1 MLNLSKNEPE
11 KKEYFFALEI
21 NIDRVKSAI
30 WTIEDNQAKLVS
42 LGKSFNWD
50 NEEKLLEVIDSSL
63 SSAVEKI
70 IPQQKADEPKKIIF
84 GVSTDWVD
92 ENKIIPGKIE
102 ILKKISQKFE
112 LSPLGFIVIPEGVVH
127 WLKKIEGVPPTA
139 VLMGLSEK
147 KISVSLVDLGKIIGT
162 NLVVRSGD
170 IGADLAEG
178 LSRFNREVPFP
189 ARILLYD
196 GEEKLEGVRQGLIN
210 WPWQE
215 EKVSFL
221 HLPKVEILSADFD
234 IKAIVLASAFQMA
247 DIKGIELLDMGGEE
261 EWLKE
266 KPVTE
271 TGGEIEEENEKE
283 EIEVEQEVV
292 EEKKRQGEDVEEKKP
307 ETLPISQPVLG
318 FVRGRDIK
326 EEKQEISYP
335 SEHIEMTAVEEE
347 KGVDLD
353 SAKPSKRTFRLP
365 AFNFSWFKKI
375 NFSGFFSSI
384 KNPFSSRTS
393 LVLGLAG
400 GVLLIVL
407 VALTLLYW
415 YFPKASVVLFV
426 KPQSLERDFSVKL
439 ATSLDVIGKDKLLLP
454 AQKIEMTLSGEKER
468 ETSGSKLIGEKA
480 TGEVTIYNRTSQ
492 QKTFSEGAKIY
503 GPDDLL
509 FTLDEDVLV
518 ASKSSSGPPDYLGI
532 PGKAVV
538 SVTAVEFGSE
548 GNLASNSEFSI
559 ANYSRSDFIAS
570 NASSFSGGTARE
582 VQVVAET
589 DQDELLSGLRKELK
603 QGAIGQLRSELGS
616 KDKLVEESLELE
628 VLEKTFSAKLNEEVN
643 ELSLKLELKVAALTF
658 NEDDFGSLIKEEIAA
673 LVPSDFGYDPQQ
685 AETNFELEDIEDGI
699 FTFTAHFKAD
709 LMPKFDLE
717 QIKNNL
723 LGKKPAI
730 GNTYLSNLPNVESF
744 EAQIT
749 PNLPAKIATFPRMVK
764 KINIEVKLR

>member
-1 MLNLSKNEPE
+1 M
-11 KKEYFFALEI
+11 
-21 NIDRVKSAI
+21 
-30 WTIEDNQAKLVS
+30 
-42 LGKSFNWD
+42 
-50 NEEKLLEVIDSSL
+50 

-70 IPQQKADEPKKIIF
+70 VPQQKADEPKKIIF

-92 ENKIIPGKIE
+92 ENKIIPEKIE
-102 ILKKISQKFE
+102 ILKKISQRFE

-139 VLMGLSEK
+139 ILMGLSEK

-196 GEEKLEGVRQGLIN
+196 GEEELEGVRQGLIN

-247 DIKGIELLDMGGEE
+247 DIKGIELLDMGGEK

-266 KPVTE
+266 EPVTE
-271 TGGEIEEENEKE
+271 TGGEIEEENKKDETG
-283 EIEVEQEVV
+283 IEQEVV
-292 EEKKRQGEDVEEKKP
+292 EEKKRQEEDIEEKKP
-307 ETLPISQPVLG
+307 ETLPIFQPVLG
-318 FVRGRDIK
+318 FVRGKDIKDIK
-326 EEKQEISYP
+326 EEKQEIPYP

-353 SAKPSKRTFRLP
+353 SAKPSKRAFRLP

-393 LVLGLAG
+393 LVLGLTG

-415 YFPKASVVLFV
+415 YLPKASVVLFV

-439 ATSLDVIGKDKLLLP
+439 ATSLDVIDKEKLLLP
-454 AQKIEMTLSGEKER
+454 AQKIETTLSGEKER
-468 ETSGSKLIGEKA
+468 ETSGSKLVGEKA
-480 TGEVTIYNRTSQ
+480 TGEMTIYNNTDQ
-492 QKTFSEGAKIY
+492 AKIFIEGTKIY
-503 GPDDLL
+503 GPDELV
-509 FTLDEDVLV
+509 FTLDEDVSV
-518 ASKSSSGPPDYLGI
+518 AAENTESGDLYGI
-532 PGKAVV
+532 PGKSVV
-538 SVTAVEFGSE
+538 SVTAEEFGSE
-548 GNLASNSEFSI
+548 GNLASGSEFLI

-570 NASSFSGGTARE
+570 NSSSFSGGTARE

-589 DQDELLSGLRKELK
+589 DQDELLSSLREELE
-603 QGAIGQLRSELGS
+603 QEAIGQLRSELGS

-628 VLEKTFSAKLNEEVN
+628 VLEKTFSAKVNEEVN
-643 ELSLKLELKVAALTF
+643 ELSLKLKLKVVALTF
-658 NEDDFGSLIKEEIAA
+658 NEDDFETLIKKEIAA

-699 FTFTAHFKAD
+699 FTFTAYFKAD

-730 GNTYLSNLPNVESF
+730 GNTYLGNLPNVEFF